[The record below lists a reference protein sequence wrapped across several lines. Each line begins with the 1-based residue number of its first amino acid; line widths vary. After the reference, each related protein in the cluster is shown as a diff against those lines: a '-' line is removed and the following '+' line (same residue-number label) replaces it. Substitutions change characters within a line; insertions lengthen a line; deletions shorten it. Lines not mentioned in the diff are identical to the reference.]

1 MTTQAEAARRK
12 RRLKKEERK
21 IVRGNLKERKPG
33 RQLHTKRGE
42 ERKTETLPPEEA
54 NHGRGNPEAKVIQK
68 E

>member
-42 ERKTETLPPEEA
+42 ERKTETSPQRKPTTEE
-54 NHGRGNPEAKVIQK
+54 GTQRQK
-68 E
+68 